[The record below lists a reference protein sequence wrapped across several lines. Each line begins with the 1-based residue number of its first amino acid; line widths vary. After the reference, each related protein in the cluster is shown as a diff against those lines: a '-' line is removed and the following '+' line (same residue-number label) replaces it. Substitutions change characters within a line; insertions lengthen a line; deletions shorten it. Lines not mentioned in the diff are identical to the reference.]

1 MAIRNTSHDGP
12 SACLTSPEC
21 NSAKI
26 LRMPN
31 LRAVNVGGKKSLATL
46 NDMRMLG
53 LERERNGICYFSHL
67 CTKVHYPRETVA
79 EYPSTRDDLLGNPG
93 NDRTLMRI
101 SAPVVMDAVP
111 APGRKAALGSVA
123 AVIPPA
129 LRSSSW

>member
-26 LRMPN
+26 QRLPN

-53 LERERNGICYFSHL
+53 REREINGDSFFSHL
-67 CTKVHYPRETVA
+67 CTFGA
-79 EYPSTRDDLLGNPG
+79 SISTNVMNLALICK
-93 NDRTLMRI
+93 DRTAI
-101 SAPVVMDAVP
+101 SLNLCKIQEFP
-111 APGRKAALGSVA
+111 RLES
-123 AVIPPA
+123 
-129 LRSSSW
+129 